1 MSIKSTKGR
10 RLLKILGID
19 DNTDI
24 NDLLNAVLTASGHEY
39 SSVTDGREG
48 VKLIQQN
55 KYDLLLLDI
64 AMPEFSGLDVIDALR
79 KEKLMEKQ
87 KIVIVTAS
95 SVTEHEIEELLKNGV
110 EKCIRKP
117 LDIDHLV
124 EELEKISITS
134 EA

>member
-1 MSIKSTKGR
+1 MWIKSTEGR

-19 DNTDI
+19 DNADI
-24 NDLLNAVLTASGHEY
+24 NDLLNTVLTASGHEY
-39 SSVTDGREG
+39 SSVTSGREG

-64 AMPEFSGLDVIDALR
+64 AMPEFSGLDVIEALR

-87 KIVIVTAS
+87 RIVIVTAS
-95 SVTEHEIEELLKNGV
+95 AVTEQEIEELLKNGV

-124 EELEKISITS
+124 EELEKISTIR

>member
-1 MSIKSTKGR
+1 M
-10 RLLKILGID
+10 KILGID
-19 DNTDI
+19 DNPDI
-24 NDLLNAVLTASGHEY
+24 NELLNTILTASGHEY
-39 SSVTDGREG
+39 SSVTSGREG

-64 AMPEFSGLDVIDALR
+64 AMPEFSGLDVIEALR

-95 SVTEHEIEELLKNGV
+95 AVTEGEIEELLKNGV

-124 EELEKISITS
+124 EELEKISVIN

>member
-1 MSIKSTKGR
+1 M
-10 RLLKILGID
+10 KILGID
-19 DNTDI
+19 DNPDI
-24 NDLLNAVLTASGHEY
+24 NELLNTILTASGHEY
-39 SSVTDGREG
+39 SSVTSGREG

-124 EELEKISITS
+124 EELEKIAITS

>member
-1 MSIKSTKGR
+1 M
-10 RLLKILGID
+10 KILGID
-19 DNTDI
+19 DNPDI
-24 NDLLNAVLTASGHEY
+24 NELLNTILTASGHEY
-39 SSVTDGREG
+39 SSVTSGREG

-64 AMPEFSGLDVIDALR
+64 AMPEFSGLDVIEALR

-95 SVTEHEIEELLKNGV
+95 AVTEGEIEELLKNGV

-124 EELEKISITS
+124 EELEKISVIS

>member
-1 MSIKSTKGR
+1 MSIKSTEGR

>member
-1 MSIKSTKGR
+1 M
-10 RLLKILGID
+10 KILGIY
-19 DNTDI
+19 DNPDI
-24 NDLLNAVLTASGHEY
+24 NELLNTILTASGHEY
-39 SSVTDGREG
+39 SSVTSGREG

-64 AMPEFSGLDVIDALR
+64 AMPEFSGLDVIEALR

-95 SVTEHEIEELLKNGV
+95 AVTEGEIEELLKNGV

-124 EELEKISITS
+124 EELEKISVIN

>member
-1 MSIKSTKGR
+1 MWIKSTKGR
-10 RLLKILGID
+10 RILKILGID
-19 DNTDI
+19 DNPDI
-24 NDLLNAVLTASGHEY
+24 NELLNTILTASGHEY
-39 SSVTDGREG
+39 SSVTSGREG

-64 AMPEFSGLDVIDALR
+64 AMPEFSGLDVIEALR

-95 SVTEHEIEELLKNGV
+95 SVTEKEIEELLKNGV

-124 EELEKISITS
+124 EELEKISVIN

>member
-1 MSIKSTKGR
+1 M
-10 RLLKILGID
+10 KILGID
-19 DNTDI
+19 DNPDI
-24 NDLLNAVLTASGHEY
+24 NDLLNTILTASGHEY
-39 SSVTDGREG
+39 SSVTSGREG

-64 AMPEFSGLDVIDALR
+64 AMPEFSGLDVIEALR

-95 SVTEHEIEELLKNGV
+95 AVTEGEIEELLKNGV

-124 EELEKISITS
+124 EELEKISVIN